1 MANQGRSLRTI
12 GSAAAGVVLGCS
24 VLFGVVGLLRNGTS
38 APEVAAG
45 APASEV
51 PTSAA
56 ASATPAASAAPSDS
70 MTMTPSMTP
79 SATPS
84 ATPTP
89 SAAATAE
96 ASEAPIAAGG
106 VTPGDVTIQVLDAT
120 GTGTKTAGNKVADQ
134 LRAAGYQVIVVN
146 SASKVYTETTVFWS
160 EGQEAAGRQVAAA
173 FGFPDAMPTPVEARL
188 SNSVSLHVVVGTD
201 QS

>member
-1 MANQGRSLRTI
+1 MANQGRSLRAI

-38 APEVAAG
+38 APEVAAS

-56 ASATPAASAAPSDS
+56 GSAVPAASAAPSDGLS
-70 MTMTPSMTP
+70 DLMTMTPSASPTAAP
-79 SATPS
+79 SAV
-84 ATPTP
+84 
-89 SAAATAE
+89 ATAE
-96 ASEAPIAAGG
+96 ATESPIAAGG

-134 LRAAGYQVIVVN
+134 LRAAGYQVVVVN

-173 FGFPDAMPTPVEARL
+173 FSFPDAMPTPVEVRL
-188 SNSVSLHVVVGTD
+188 SNRVSLHVVVGTD